1 MNGCRPACLLPSLL
15 TASFLF
21 SFTVQDRTHRL
32 RNSAARSR
40 LALPTY
46 VNCQSRHPTPN
57 MCTDQPEI
65 GNSSFRIS
73 SCVILGLVNF
83 TGKTNVHVGPTKCPA
98 HPHWCPLLESN
109 IRSSPTTWL
118 YLSGC
123 LPVCLDCCSK
133 LPGLGITSAIH
144 LNKTV

>member
-1 MNGCRPACLLPSLL
+1 MDADLLACLL

-21 SFTVQDRTHRL
+21 SFTVQDRTHCL

-46 VNCQSRHPTPN
+46 INCQPRHPTPN

-73 SCVILGLVNF
+73 SHVILGLVNF
-83 TGKTNVHVGPTKCPA
+83 TGKTNVHAGPTKCPA
-98 HPHWCPLLESN
+98 HHHWCPLLEFN
-109 IRSSPTTWL
+109 IHISPTTL
-118 YLSGC
+118 ALPLRVFFCLSR
-123 LPVCLDCCSK
+123 LLQ
-133 LPGLGITSAIH
+133 
-144 LNKTV
+144 